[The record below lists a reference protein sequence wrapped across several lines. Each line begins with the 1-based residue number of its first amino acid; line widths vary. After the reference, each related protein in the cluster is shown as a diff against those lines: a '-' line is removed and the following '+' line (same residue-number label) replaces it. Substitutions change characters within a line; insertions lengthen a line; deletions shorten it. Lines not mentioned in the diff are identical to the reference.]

1 MSVFFPVYNDWGT
14 IGSMVVTA
22 ISVLDRVARDYEI
35 ILVDDG
41 SQAQT
46 RGILEKINLFS
57 DRVRVVYHERNQGYG
72 RAIRTGIQE
81 SKYQYIFYTD
91 ADAQYDARELE
102 LLLPS
107 MTEGVD
113 IVNGYKIRRS
123 DPLYRVIIGKLYH
136 HITRLMFRF
145 PIRDIDCD
153 FRLMRKSI
161 FDQVELESNSGVICV
176 EMITKIHRAGFRFA
190 EVGVHHYFRTS
201 GKSQFFTFRRV
212 FRVGID
218 LLKLWWKLVIRREES
233 RRGRAGELL

>member
-1 MSVFFPVYNDWGT
+1 
-14 IGSMVVTA
+14 MVA
-22 ISVLDRVARDYEI
+22 ALSVLDRVARDYEI

-46 RGILEKINLFS
+46 RGILEKINLLS

-72 RAIRTGIQE
+72 SAIRTGIQQ
-81 SKYQYIFYTD
+81 SKYEYIFYTD

-102 LLLPS
+102 LLLPC
-107 MTEGVD
+107 MTDRVD
-113 IVNGYKIRRS
+113 IVNGYKIKRS
-123 DPLYRVIIGKLYH
+123 DPFYRVIIGKLYY
-136 HITRLMFRF
+136 HITKLMFGF
-145 PIRDIDCD
+145 PIRDVDCD

-161 FDQVELESNSGVICV
+161 FDQVELKSNSGVICV

-201 GKSQFFTFRRV
+201 GKSQFLNFRRV

-218 LLKLWWKLVIRREES
+218 LFRLWWKLVVRREGS
-233 RRGRAGELL
+233 LRGRAGELL